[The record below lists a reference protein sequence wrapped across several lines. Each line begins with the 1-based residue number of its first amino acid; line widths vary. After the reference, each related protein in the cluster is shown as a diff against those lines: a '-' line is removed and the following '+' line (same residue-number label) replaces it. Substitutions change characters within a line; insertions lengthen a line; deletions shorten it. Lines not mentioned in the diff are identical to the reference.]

1 MRRFILLFFIC
12 RIVDLSAQ
20 NTLSHPGSICC
31 EQIVCPGQEIQLIEE
46 SLAITPSANVTVE
59 YAWFE
64 LIDDTTT
71 ASGTRWR
78 KIANTNSTTF
88 LPTSINSVFGGF
100 FMRAVRE
107 VGTLPYLFSN
117 IVTVKLFAAD
127 VAPCTTSSQEPSQ
140 SDLFSCSP
148 NPATDLIRF
157 SFQVPVRQ
165 INLYNA
171 AGQVVE
177 TRNSLLGQ
185 GEQYIEVGHYAV
197 GLYVAHIVFE
207 NGKRGLYKFVVSH

>member
-1 MRRFILLFFIC
+1 MRRFILLLFIC
-12 RIVDLSAQ
+12 RIMDLSAQ
-20 NTLSHPGSICC
+20 NTLSHPGAICC
-31 EQIVCPGQEIQLIEE
+31 EQIICPGQEIQLIEE
-46 SLAITPSANVTVE
+46 SLAITPSANVAVE

-78 KIANTNSTTF
+78 KIPNTNSLTF
-88 LPTSINSVFGGF
+88 LPTTINSVFGGF

-140 SDLFSCSP
+140 SDLFSCNP

-157 SFQVPVRQ
+157 NFQSTVRQ
-165 INLYNA
+165 ITLLNS
-171 AGQVVE
+171 AGRVVE
-177 TRNSLLGQ
+177 TRNALVGQ
-185 GEQYIEVGHYAV
+185 SEQYVEVSDFPV
-197 GLYVAHIVFE
+197 GLYVARVLFE
-207 NGKRGLYKFVVSH
+207 DGKIGVHKFVVAR